1 MGNNVYFDLSKNKT
15 GRERLEFS
23 RSKTKHPAGTS
34 IVSDICDLSKV
45 SDIDPL
51 TWGSM
56 RKSFFITYFVSH
68 IKSISVKISGKYI
81 YRKI

>member
-1 MGNNVYFDLSKNKT
+1 MLQYQLRVSVVNLLD
-15 GRERLEFS
+15 
-23 RSKTKHPAGTS
+23 HHAGTS

-56 RKSFFITYFVSH
+56 KNSFFITYFVSH

-81 YRKI
+81 YRKN

>member
-1 MGNNVYFDLSKNKT
+1 MFCLRGFLQTTVLDL
-15 GRERLEFS
+15 
-23 RSKTKHPAGTS
+23 HPAGTS
-34 IVSDICDLSKV
+34 IVSDICDLSEV

-56 RKSFFITYFVSH
+56 RKGFFITYFVTH

-81 YRKI
+81 